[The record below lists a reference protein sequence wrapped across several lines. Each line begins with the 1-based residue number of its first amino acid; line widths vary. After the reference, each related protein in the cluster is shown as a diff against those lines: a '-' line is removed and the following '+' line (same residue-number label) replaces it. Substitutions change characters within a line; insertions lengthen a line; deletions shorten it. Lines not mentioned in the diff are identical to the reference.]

1 MPHYE
6 KSREWYR
13 NFKILFGSDGDGI
26 VDKKDWFISYCNM
39 SEGEKWIYREFK
51 MADNYKIQLNIYKR
65 MYNAVLLMASN
76 YEKQIDAFPK
86 AINIAD
92 EIALVFDDEV
102 VAVMDTL
109 HKDGMLS
116 LDECALINDINNKL
130 SEMGKKH
137 DKSLWTIEALKESNS
152 WGQCREKAKQLLSQL
167 CNLD

>member
-1 MPHYE
+1 M
-6 KSREWYR
+6 
-13 NFKILFGSDGDGI
+13 
-26 VDKKDWFISYCNM
+26 SYCDM
-39 SEGEKWIYREFK
+39 PEDEKWIYREFE
-51 MADNYKIQLNIYKR
+51 MSDNYKIQLNIYKR

-76 YEKQIDAFPK
+76 YEKQIDALPT

-102 VAVMDTL
+102 IAVMDTL

-137 DKSLWTIEALKESNS
+137 DKSLWTLEALKESNL
-152 WGQCREKAKQLLSQL
+152 WEQCREKAKQLLSLL
-167 CNLD
+167 CNLE

>member
-1 MPHYE
+1 MGQNTE
-6 KSREWYR
+6 
-13 NFKILFGSDGDGI
+13 ILFGGDGDEI

-39 SEGEKWIYREFK
+39 SEGERCIYRELE
-51 MADNYKIQLNIYKR
+51 MEDNHKIQLNIYKR

-76 YEKQIDAFPK
+76 YEKQIDALPK

-130 SEMGKKH
+130 SEMGEKH
-137 DKSLWTIEALKESNS
+137 DKSLWTIEALKESNL
-152 WGQCREKAKQLLSQL
+152 WGQCREKAKQLLSRL

>member
-1 MPHYE
+1 MD
-6 KSREWYR
+6 KS
-13 NFKILFGSDGDGI
+13 
-26 VDKKDWFISYCNM
+26 DWFMSYCDM
-39 SEGEKWIYREFK
+39 SEDEKWIYREFE
-51 MADNYKIQLNIYKR
+51 MADNYKIQLNIYIR

-76 YEKQIDAFPK
+76 YEKQIDTLPK

-109 HKDGMLS
+109 YKDGMLS

-137 DKSLWTIEALKESNS
+137 DKSIWTLEALKGSNL
-152 WGQCREKAKQLLSQL
+152 WEQCREKARQLLSLL
-167 CNLD
+167 CDLD